1 MRYVPLPGIS
11 LRIAHNGRCNG
22 PMGISGGIFLI
33 ALGAMLA
40 FAIRLDPWW
49 IDIDMVG
56 IVLILAG
63 VAVILVT
70 LWYWQDR
77 RRRVIRSWVEENR
90 LSHQTGDG
98 GSQPPIPPD
107 APPPPSPSG

>member
-1 MRYVPLPGIS
+1 
-11 LRIAHNGRCNG
+11 
-22 PMGISGGIFLI
+22 MGISGGIFLI

-49 IDIDMVG
+49 IDLDTVG
-56 IVLILAG
+56 LVFIISGA
-63 VAVILVT
+63 AVILVT
-70 LWYWQDR
+70 LWYWKDR

-90 LSHQTGDG
+90 LSRQTGDG